1 MWGGVTQEDDVWALF
16 FYLSSGFTVKG
27 TTHSGR
33 DNERDEVEWEKLRE
47 GGRGDGMEND
57 MHGGEERDRWQIE
70 GQKTGID
77 EDEEMASGINEGGVE
92 GGNVHRSAPLQGPH
106 D

>member
-1 MWGGVTQEDDVWALF
+1 
-16 FYLSSGFTVKG
+16 
-27 TTHSGR
+27 
-33 DNERDEVEWEKLRE
+33 
-47 GGRGDGMEND
+47 MEND

-92 GGNVHRSAPLQGPH
+92 GGNVHRSAPLQGPR